1 MRIAVIGQLKL
12 LNVMEGWM
20 KWVPCIPSPIPSLF
34 ACTVWMPVSEPAKDP
49 AEMVTDVGV
58 QTILT
63 VTKAVYSSDPQPF
76 EA

>member
-20 KWVPCIPSPIPSLF
+20 KRVPWIAIPLSF
-34 ACTVWMPVSEPAKDP
+34 ACTVWMPESEPAKDP
-49 AEMVTDVGV
+49 AEMVTDVGE

-63 VTKAVYSSDPQPF
+63 VTKAV
-76 EA
+76 